1 MAEYKL
7 GEIETIFADIIWD
20 NEPVTSRRLTELA
33 EERLNWKRTTTYTIL
48 KRLCDRELFR
58 NKDGKVTSLV
68 SREEFYARQSEI
80 FVDETFHGSLP
91 AFLAAFGSRKS
102 CLTAKSTNCKRSLI
116 PCGRI
121 PMRNLFSQVLNMSM
135 TGSIVILLVMLA
147 RLMLKRSPKIF
158 FLCTLVGGFVPAS
171 VPGGIY
177 STRFR
182 SECVGTGNSGDIRR
196 SQRGLFSSCRS
207 QSESRFHFRSG

>member
-7 GEIETIFADIIWD
+7 GEIETIFADIIWG

-48 KRLCDRELFR
+48 KRLCNRELFR

-91 AFLAAFGSRKS
+91 AFLAAFGSRKKLS
-102 CLTAKSTNCKRSLI
+102 DGEIDELQKVIDS
-116 PCGRI
+116 
-121 PMRNLFSQVLNMSM
+121 MR
-135 TGSIVILLVMLA
+135 
-147 RLMLKRSPKIF
+147 
-158 FLCTLVGGFVPAS
+158 
-171 VPGGIY
+171 
-177 STRFR
+177 
-182 SECVGTGNSGDIRR
+182 ED
-196 SQRGLFSSCRS
+196 
-207 QSESRFHFRSG
+207 FHA

>member
-7 GEIETIFADIIWD
+7 GEIETIFAYIIWD

-91 AFLAAFGSRKS
+91 AFLAAFGSRKKLS
-102 CLTAKSTNCKRSLI
+102 DGEIDELQKVIDS
-116 PCGRI
+116 
-121 PMRNLFSQVLNMSM
+121 MREDSH
-135 TGSIVILLVMLA
+135 A
-147 RLMLKRSPKIF
+147 
-158 FLCTLVGGFVPAS
+158 
-171 VPGGIY
+171 
-177 STRFR
+177 
-182 SECVGTGNSGDIRR
+182 
-196 SQRGLFSSCRS
+196 
-207 QSESRFHFRSG
+207 